1 MIAAAHTHG
10 GSFGTFWT
18 RGDRRVTIL
27 EVVAPERDIQMATA
41 PLRVQQVLMDQA
53 VDTALTLTA
62 QMFGLPKET
71 VTKIVQVGLPLMAK
85 MAETNPLLLQRMHAT
100 ATASMPE
107 PIEDFYA
114 RMATNTDVR
123 QSTMDDYKAI
133 FGAMLDS
140 VNREAGRQ
148 ARTTDGQAREVIAAM
163 LPAMIQTL
171 CGTNA
176 VRDERGFALLL
187 QGLHI

>member
-1 MIAAAHTHG
+1 MD
-10 GSFGTFWT
+10 W
-18 RGDRRVTIL
+18 RVTIL

-114 RMATNTDVR
+114 RMATETDVR
-123 QSTMDDYKAI
+123 QSTMDDYKAT
-133 FGAMLDS
+133 FGTMLES

-163 LPAMIQTL
+163 LPAVNQSL
-171 CGTNA
+171 CGANGA
-176 VRDERGFALLL
+176 GDERGFALLL